1 MKAARYHSLA
11 AVKETIPETL
21 KVTAKTKDGEVM
33 AVMHRSIPFTVYSS
47 NQKSILTPEGK
58 IILSNFLKEI

>member
-21 KVTAKTKDGEVM
+21 KVAAKTKDGEVM
-33 AVMHRSIPFTVYSS
+33 VCIGSIPFTVYSS
-47 NQKSILTPEGK
+47 IQNPS
-58 IILSNFLKEI
+58 